1 MKPLAPRAST
11 HSGRGRA
18 PRSSWWLPAPRWSAT
33 MLAAWRAVVLVAVLP
48 GVAWASSPPCGQP
61 GLIGFASTAELT
73 GAGHLVATLTL
84 TDAAVASL
92 SALPLVFVDGL
103 AVDAGGPLALAC
115 GQEVAWS
122 VPAGRIGRV
131 EHAVHWTVLPWPPVA
146 PAVAALDGGEAL
158 ARYADRAP
166 PGLYPWSDVELLRPP
181 RATPWPRGTNA
192 SGPDTS
198 TRALAASAP
207 ARGEPPSDLVDDAS
221 EWLVGGDDGRRVR
234 LARAPVG
241 ATQRFV
247 LRYLPG
253 QHGGGPLVAT
263 CLLDDRQVPAFD
275 GLPFVL
281 VEAVAGRLVALE
293 GAVVVP
299 GPGWHRLQCLLLPD
313 DAGER
318 PITWPRPLVAAYL
331 WGDP

>member
-1 MKPLAPRAST
+1 MKPLASRAPT
-11 HSGRGRA
+11 RPGRGRA
-18 PRSSWWLPAPRWSAT
+18 PLGSWWTPAPRWSAIL
-33 MLAAWRAVVLVAVLP
+33 LAAWRAVVLAGALA
-48 GVAWASSPPCGQP
+48 GIGSASSPPCGQP
-61 GLIGFASTAELT
+61 GLIGLARTSELT
-73 GAGHLVATLTL
+73 SAGDLVATLTL

-115 GQEVAWS
+115 GREVAWS
-122 VPAGRIGRV
+122 VPAEAIGRV

-146 PAVAALDGGEAL
+146 PAVAALTGDEAL
-158 ARYADRAP
+158 ARYTDRAP
-166 PGLYPWSDVELLRPP
+166 PGLYPWSDVALLRP
-181 RATPWPRGTNA
+181 AGAAPWPREG
-192 SGPDTS
+192 
-198 TRALAASAP
+198 RANESDGRGRDAAAAP
-207 ARGEPPSDLVDDAS
+207 PGLVDDAA
-221 EWLVGGDDGRRVR
+221 EWVVGGDAGGLAR

-241 ATQRFV
+241 ATKRFV

-253 QHGGGPLVAT
+253 ERGGGPLVAT

-281 VEAVAGRLVALE
+281 VEAVAGRLVALD
-293 GAVVVP
+293 GVVVVP

-313 DAGER
+313 DDGER
-318 PITWPRPLVAAYL
+318 PITWPRPLIAAYL